1 MPPRR
6 GQTGFARSDGPRA
19 VDNASRERLAPSGI
33 VRDAGSVI
41 ALGRLAHNADLLI
54 GLVLAGVLVALIV
67 GLTVAAKLRR
77 RR

>member
-1 MPPRR
+1 M
-6 GQTGFARSDGPRA
+6 
-19 VDNASRERLAPSGI
+19 
-33 VRDAGSVI
+33 I